1 MRVSREEVQALV
13 PTVLYAYVISP
24 MSGPG
29 HIIPSLQRSEEI
41 RASNREKF
49 IASYLLVDDRM
60 KGTIDPKK
68 PKGFRPDDTIEFVKW
83 LDRIGMRTDTNLM
96 AYGDGNLPGIAR
108 KLIEDFMF
116 AESTLKSHSA
126 TEEDLA
132 KLICEH
138 SETMR
143 TVLMPYVRFTDEKM
157 GNRLG
162 ENQQCKNALFIA
174 GGVGC
179 FYNRLRDALSS
190 EKPNQCSLK
199 TYLPQDFVEIDFL
212 LANGKFG
219 NRPHVIFFDKAK
231 KITAMKDLTIVSNKR
246 TSAIKLS
253 EADAVMLSTPKI
265 FKRDFLGAITL
276 AALGNP
282 NIPIHLFGDDKEQ
295 YETTARIFFE
305 KIPATATEI
314 ERLLRLRLSNI
325 KWERFAENRDLN
337 LNDTILKFY
346 KRPAVISE
354 GVGTMRTASDAAEHF
369 MLQPCMHYIE
379 PNQDNVPGVI
389 AAFREIGEIGGA
401 QAIINYRTAFRKFSE
416 SVNSENPNILQAII
430 ELMQVHSANET
441 TLHAADNAYCKSVT
455 ISEKSIG
462 VSCYKEAEFF
472 KSQLMAEKRSA
483 PLSMLFLDQ
492 GIVPVTPIS
501 SPEKTLSQ

>member
-1 MRVSREEVQALV
+1 MQLCCLRQ
-13 PTVLYAYVISP
+13 
-24 MSGPG
+24 
-29 HIIPSLQRSEEI
+29 
-41 RASNREKF
+41 K
-49 IASYLLVDDRM
+49 YL
-60 KGTIDPKK
+60 KG
-68 PKGFRPDDTIEFVKW
+68 
-83 LDRIGMRTDTNLM
+83 
-96 AYGDGNLPGIAR
+96 
-108 KLIEDFMF
+108 
-116 AESTLKSHSA
+116 
-126 TEEDLA
+126 
-132 KLICEH
+132 
-138 SETMR
+138 
-143 TVLMPYVRFTDEKM
+143 
-157 GNRLG
+157 
-162 ENQQCKNALFIA
+162 
-174 GGVGC
+174 
-179 FYNRLRDALSS
+179 
-190 EKPNQCSLK
+190 
-199 TYLPQDFVEIDFL
+199 
-212 LANGKFG
+212 
-219 NRPHVIFFDKAK
+219 
-231 KITAMKDLTIVSNKR
+231 
-246 TSAIKLS
+246 
-253 EADAVMLSTPKI
+253 
-265 FKRDFLGAITL
+265 FLGAITL

-282 NIPIHLFGDDKEQ
+282 NIQFISLV
-295 YETTARIFFE
+295 TTKNNMKQQQEFFR

-462 VSCYKEAEFF
+462 VSCYKEAEFL
-472 KSQLMAEKRSA
+472 KSI
-483 PLSMLFLDQ
+483 D
-492 GIVPVTPIS
+492 G
-501 SPEKTLSQ
+501 